1 MAKPAAS
8 EEEVEV
14 KPKKPIVKI
23 ILALVGLVVLI
34 SVTMLGTLY
43 LAGFFKPPPS
53 AEQAADEEGGQ
64 DKHGAEADK
73 GKKADDGHGKPAADA
88 GKGKKADDGH
98 GKPEADKGKKP
109 DAKPGAE
116 ADKGKKPDA
125 KADAKP
131 GAEAAKLSKKS
142 PNSPRFDYTYH
153 QLSKEFL
160 VNLTGSRKVMSVQVA
175 IMTRYDE
182 RVVENVKKH
191 EFALRSVVMDVMR
204 QTTEADLPKPDF
216 RKELAVK
223 IRDAMNTLIEKYEDF
238 GGIED
243 VYFTSFIV
251 Q

>member
-1 MAKPAAS
+1 MAKPAVS

-34 SVTMLGTLY
+34 SGTMIGTLY

-53 AEQAADEEGGQ
+53 TEKSVDEEDGQ
-64 DKHGAEADK
+64 EKQS
-73 GKKADDGHGKPAADA
+73 
-88 GKGKKADDGH
+88 
-98 GKPEADKGKKP
+98 
-109 DAKPGAE
+109 AE

-125 KADAKP
+125 KA
-131 GAEAAKLSKKS
+131 GADAAKGAKASNEPPKLNKKS

-160 VNLTGSRKVMSVQVA
+160 VNLTGSRKVMSVQIAV
-175 IMTRYDE
+175 MTRYDE

-204 QTTEADLPKPDF
+204 QTNEADLPKPEF
-216 RKELAVK
+216 RKDLAVK